1 MDIWYTELFWSL
13 IGAIVG
19 GITVYIA
26 IKHGDSNGS

>member
-19 GITVYIA
+19 GITVYVA
-26 IKHGDSNGS
+26 IKHGDNHDA